1 MKKLKSIIAAA
12 VCVSLTACAASTG
25 FSGSEILSDDV
36 KRSKDTAATF
46 NYADGCREAPLA
58 YNSFTNTVTGFSLKL
73 FRNAYNGKAIS
84 LAPASSAVQLGLLAN
99 GAKGDSRTEILLAL
113 GGELDLDTY
122 NTCCSYF
129 KSRMENVGKIAL
141 SQESGKKDAEKTLSM
156 DGALFINDKTDV
168 RSAFLQTNADF
179 YGDDIIRYDFSKGA
193 DKLKDRVGGH
203 VAQSV
208 AQQ

>member
-58 YNSFTNTVTGFSLKL
+58 YNSFTNTVTGFSLKP
-73 FRNAYNGKAIS
+73 FRNAYDGKAIS
-84 LAPASSAVQLGLLAN
+84 LSPATSAVQLGLLAN

-156 DGALFINDKTDV
+156 DGALFINDKTGV

-179 YGDDIIRYDFSKGA
+179 YGDDIIRCDFSKGA
-193 DKLKDRVGGH
+193 SSKTASEIK
-203 VAQSV
+203 
-208 AQQ
+208 

>member
-73 FRNAYNGKAIS
+73 FRNAYDGKAIS
-84 LAPASSAVQLGLLAN
+84 LSPATSAVQLGLLAN
-99 GAKGDSRTEILLAL
+99 GAKGDSRTEIQ
-113 GGELDLDTY
+113 
-122 NTCCSYF
+122 
-129 KSRMENVGKIAL
+129 R
-141 SQESGKKDAEKTLSM
+141 
-156 DGALFINDKTDV
+156 GA
-168 RSAFLQTNADF
+168 A
-179 YGDDIIRYDFSKGA
+179 
-193 DKLKDRVGGH
+193 
-203 VAQSV
+203 
-208 AQQ
+208 